1 MLNIL
6 FLIAATTAA
15 IIFFALAKSKKNE
28 EEYEFF
34 IVYTLIGIFCVLI
47 ALVSIIQLVGYIASM
62 PGGII
67 ACLIAAA
74 LLVKDN

>member
-1 MLNIL
+1 MLNVL

-15 IIFFALAKSKKNE
+15 IIFFAVAKSKKNE

-34 IVYTLIGIFCVLI
+34 IVYALIGIFCVLI
-47 ALVSIIQLVGYIASM
+47 AFVSIIQLVGYIASM

-67 ACLIAAA
+67 ACLIAAS
-74 LLVKDN
+74 LLVKD

>member
-6 FLIAATTAA
+6 FLITATTAA

-34 IVYTLIGIFCVLI
+34 IVYTLIGIFCVI
-47 ALVSIIQLVGYIASM
+47 CFCVDYPACGFYRINARRYYSMFNRSIVIS
-62 PGGII
+62 
-67 ACLIAAA
+67 
-74 LLVKDN
+74 